1 MPIDRIHSYLVHPG
15 KGLSEQPPI
24 SGAEIPNVGGL
35 FTMLDG
41 LYNRAPDE
49 CKIEILFRPDH
60 SGAQQN
66 ACANLILSY
75 VAGPSIETGLLVAE
89 RLQRVTTNRSG
100 LGLLFLLTGTNDVGQ
115 HTVVIS
121 RFPADEGVVARENQE
136 QLSVEFVEQV
146 FMKNSKAY
154 KSVLY
159 ATDAL
164 TVPFSEGRAIDRQM
178 SDTGEIREYWI
189 ADFLDS
195 QLRTTGAAG
204 TRRLA
209 NALQNAVRT
218 AGSLPVKHELVCAAG
233 LMRGQ
238 DGRVVS
244 AEDVVQQLGMSPQA
258 TEVITAAFPRRET
271 FREQFRFDAEE
282 FEKHVLYRAVELNN
296 GALLMAEDANFDDVF
311 SQEPL
316 ARAGYY
322 RYTTEGQVIDERIR
336 KTK

>member
-1 MPIDRIHSYLVHPG
+1 MSLERLHSFLVHPG
-15 KGLSEQPPI
+15 KGLPEQPAI
-24 SGAEIPNVGGL
+24 SGAEIPNVGRL
-35 FTMLDG
+35 FTMLNG
-41 LYNRAPDE
+41 LYDRAPEE

-60 SGAQQN
+60 GGAQEN
-66 ACANLILSY
+66 ACADTILSY
-75 VAGPSIETGLLVAE
+75 MATPSIESGLAIAE

-100 LGLLFLLTGTNDVGQ
+100 LGLLFLLTGTNNIGK
-115 HTVVIS
+115 HMVVIS

-159 ATDAL
+159 TTDAL
-164 TVPFSEGRAIDRQM
+164 TVSFSEGRAVDRQM
-178 SDTGEIREYWI
+178 SRAGEIREYWI

-204 TRRLA
+204 TRRLGV
-209 NALQNAVRT
+209 ALQNAIRS
-218 AGSLPVKHELVCAAG
+218 AGPVAIKHELVCAAE

-244 AEDVVQQLGMSPQA
+244 AESVVQQLGMSPDA
-258 TEVITAAFPRRET
+258 TEVLTAAFPRPET
-271 FREQFRFDAEE
+271 FREQFQFITEE
-282 FEKHVLYRAVELNN
+282 FEKHTLYRAVELDN
-296 GALLMAEDANFDDVF
+296 GAFLIAEDARFDEVF
-311 SQEPL
+311 NQEPL
-316 ARAGYY
+316 AREGYR
-322 RYTTEGQVIDERIR
+322 RYTTEGRVVDERLR